1 MNAVSC
7 TFCHQIED
15 SAILGTEEGFSG
27 NAEISDKRVAYGP
40 FHPDDIIE
48 MTAETGHEPVFSE
61 HISSSALCA
70 TCHNL
75 KTPYVDANGE
85 IAGDDFPEQMPYT
98 EWENSIFD
106 DAGSN
111 PTSCQDCHMPTTTA
125 ILATRP
131 GFLPAREGFARHNF
145 AGANTVMLTL
155 LKDNAEALDVD
166 TESIDEN
173 IALSRQLLLEA
184 VSLEILSAEMEG
196 EELVT
201 RLRLTNNSGHKTPT
215 SFPSRRMW
223 LHFKVTDADGNLV
236 FESGAINP
244 DGSIDGANNDT
255 DPSMLEPHYDL
266 ITSADQVQIYESV
279 LGNTDGNVTQTLLRA
294 AEYLKDNRLTPAGFD
309 KNNVPYDV
317 AVQGDALD
325 DQNFNEGRDEIT
337 YRIKDTGTG
346 DFLSV
351 EVNLYYQPLSHGM
364 LEDLFKD
371 NDLEQVSRFESMYD
385 SLTLKHETMTS
396 AKTVVPRP
404 DVPAGDGGGGSSS
417 ILLLAFLSM
426 LLAGARFSR
435 EITAVRLPFS
445 NHA

>member
-1 MNAVSC
+1 
-7 TFCHQIED
+7 
-15 SAILGTEEGFSG
+15 
-27 NAEISDKRVAYGP
+27 
-40 FHPDDIIE
+40 
-48 MTAETGHEPVFSE
+48 
-61 HISSSALCA
+61 
-70 TCHNL
+70 
-75 KTPYVDANGE
+75 
-85 IAGDDFPEQMPYT
+85 
-98 EWENSIFD
+98 
-106 DAGSN
+106 
-111 PTSCQDCHMPTTTA
+111 MPTTTA
-125 ILATRP
+125 VLSTRP
-131 GFLPAREGFARHNF
+131 GWLQAREGFARHNF

-155 LKDNAEALDVD
+155 LKENAEALDVD

-173 IALSRQLLLEA
+173 IALSRQLLQEA
-184 VSLEILSAEMEG
+184 VSLEILSADMEG

-201 RLRLTNNSGHKTPT
+201 RLKLTNNSGHKTPT

-294 AEYLKDNRLTPAGFD
+294 AKYLKDNRLTPAGFD
-309 KNNVPYDV
+309 KNRVPYDV

-325 DQNFNEGRDEIT
+325 DLNFNEGLDEIT
-337 YRIKDTGTG
+337 YRINASGTG
-346 DFLSV
+346 DLSITV
-351 EVNLYYQPLSHGM
+351 SLNYQPLSHGM

-371 NDLEQVSRFESMYD
+371 NDLEQVSNFESMYD
-385 SLTLKHETMTS
+385 SLTLKHETMAS
-396 AKTVVPRP
+396 AKTVVERS
-404 DVPAGDGGGGSSS
+404 DVPTGGGGGSSS
-417 ILLLAFLSM
+417 LLLLVFLSM
-426 LLAGARFSR
+426 LLAVTRFSR